1 MDDSLVRFGLRS
13 MTPPPS
19 SGSSAGYA
27 KEHHTMTPRCLLFF
41 PGDRPDMYPKAIAS
55 GADQVCMDL
64 EDAVA
69 PESKEEARAAAVSVL
84 ERTDFDP
91 ARFVLRINSPVTP
104 EGERDLAALSEIP
117 TLHGAPLTVM
127 IPKLDS
133 PEGLDHVR
141 SKITETGGVA
151 RLIPIVET
159 AKGLSRVEELASAD
173 SVSDILFGGLDLSIE
188 LGAALEWEPL
198 LYARSRTVHA
208 ARLGGVGAIDM
219 PFFDVSDEEGLS
231 EAAQRVRRLGFNG
244 KAAIHPSHVA
254 AVQQVFSPSEAEVV
268 RARRVMEADHAGRG
282 VFMLDGVMV
291 DRPGILA
298 ARDIVARADA
308 PQR

>member
-1 MDDSLVRFGLRS
+1 M
-13 MTPPPS
+13 
-19 SGSSAGYA
+19 YA
-27 KEHHTMTPRCLLFF
+27 
-41 PGDRPDMYPKAIAS
+41 KAIAS

-69 PESKEEARAAAVSVL
+69 PESKEEARTSAISVL
-84 ERTDFDP
+84 EGDDFDP
-91 ARFVLRINSPVTP
+91 GRFVLRINSPATP
-104 EGERDLAALSEIP
+104 EGELDLAALCKIVGRHDS
-117 TLHGAPLTVM
+117 PLTLM

-133 PEGLDHVR
+133 PEGLEHVR
-141 SKITETGGVA
+141 NEIDRAGGVA

-159 AKGLSRVEELASAD
+159 VMGLSCVEELAAAD
-173 SVSDILFGGLDLSIE
+173 SVSNILFGGLDLSID

-219 PFFDVSDEEGLS
+219 PFLDVSDSEGLR
-231 EAAQRVRRLGFNG
+231 EAAERVRNLGFDG
-244 KAAIHPSHVA
+244 KAAIHPTHVA
-254 AVQQVFSPSEAEVV
+254 VVQETFSPSEDEVA
-268 RARRVMEADHAGRG
+268 RARRVMEAAHGSQG

-298 ARDIVARADA
+298 AREIVARADA
-308 PQR
+308 QYR

>member
-1 MDDSLVRFGLRS
+1 
-13 MTPPPS
+13 
-19 SGSSAGYA
+19 
-27 KEHHTMTPRCLLFF
+27 MTPRCILFF
-41 PGDRPDMYPKAIAS
+41 PGARPDMYAKAIAS

-64 EDAVA
+64 EDSVA

-84 ERTDFDP
+84 GAADFDP
-91 ARFVLRINSPVTP
+91 ARFILRINSPATP
-104 EGERDLAALSEIP
+104 EGERDLAALTGLE
-117 TLHGAPLTVM
+117 TLRDQPLTLM

-141 SKITETGGVA
+141 SRISDGGGVA

-159 AKGLSRVEELASAD
+159 IKGLARVEELAAAD
-173 SVSDILFGGLDLSIE
+173 SVTDILFGGLDLSIE

-219 PFFDVSDEEGLS
+219 PFLDVSDGEGVR
-231 EAAQRVRRLGFNG
+231 EAAERVRKLGFNG
-244 KAAIHPSHVA
+244 KAAIHPAHVA
-254 AVQQVFSPSEAEVV
+254 AVQEAFSPSEDEVT
-268 RARRVMEADHAGRG
+268 RARRVAEAARDGQG

-298 ARDIVARADA
+298 ARRIVAWADA
-308 PQR
+308 QHG